1 MSLTDVLG
9 GVATLAGFVYG
20 FKTLVIDKDIP
31 WTEELEKELD
41 EGTIDDYRFSDKE

>member
-9 GVATLAGFVYG
+9 GVATLAGAVYG
-20 FKTLVIDKDIP
+20 FKTLVIDKGIP

-41 EGTIDDYRFSDKE
+41 EGTIDDYKFSDKE